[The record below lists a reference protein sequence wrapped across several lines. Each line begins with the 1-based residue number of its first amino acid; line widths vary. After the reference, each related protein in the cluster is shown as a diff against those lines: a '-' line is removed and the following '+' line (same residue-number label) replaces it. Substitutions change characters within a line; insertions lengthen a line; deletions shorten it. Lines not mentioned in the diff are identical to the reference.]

1 LANTGRC
8 LLEIEQDVERAR
20 EFLDEAER
28 LAAKLNLRVIEL
40 DWGKALTARWDGD
53 LDAAHTMTSRAVEL
67 ARLRKD
73 RWREFECL
81 VWLAKI
87 NLERDRP
94 DDVGVDCQGITDVIR
109 RIGDQRAPIGEA
121 LDALA
126 HYRQAD
132 ASAQRKL
139 DDALTRLRAFDDKAN
154 LAYVLNE
161 YAAAQLQR
169 GDCDRARI
177 LAQESLAAAA
187 AVRRTTELAVSN
199 ALLLAA
205 GLAADDNV
213 SSAKHL
219 AQLSSLGN
227 GQPLSA
233 RAQTF
238 LNSAYERIPR
248 SFQRSVQR

>member
-28 LAAKLNLRVIEL
+28 LAATLNLRVIEL

-53 LDAAHTMTSRAVEL
+53 LDAAHAMTSRAIEL
-67 ARLRKD
+67 ARLRED
-73 RWREFECL
+73 RWRELECL

-87 NLERDRP
+87 DLERGRLE
-94 DDVGVDCQGITDVIR
+94 DVGVDCECITDVIR
-109 RIGDQRAPIGEA
+109 RISDLRAPIGEA
-121 LDALA
+121 LGALA
-126 HYRQAD
+126 HYKQAD

-139 DDALTRLRAFDDKAN
+139 DNALMRLRAFDDKAN

-169 GDCDRARI
+169 GDYDHARI
-177 LAQESLAAAA
+177 LAQESLAAAG

-199 ALLLAA
+199 ALLLSASVAA
-205 GLAADDNV
+205 GDDA
-213 SSAKHL
+213 SSSTHL

-233 RAQTF
+233 RAKTF
-238 LNSAYERIPR
+238 LNSAYERMPR
-248 SFQRSVQR
+248 SFKRSVQR